1 MSIVKESTGIISEP
15 LTYIINLS
23 IQSGIVPDG
32 MKIARVIPIFK
43 NGDSA
48 LFTNYRTVS
57 VLPVLK
63 DLYQCCPF
71 FLNYWKKLYT
81 IVF

>member
-43 NGDSA
+43 K
-48 LFTNYRTVS
+48 R
-57 VLPVLK
+57 
-63 DLYQCCPF
+63 
-71 FLNYWKKLYT
+71 
-81 IVF
+81 